1 MKGVGAQPK
10 KIGAVGVFLWRNRFM
25 TRPAAEPESAV
36 VLPEDLDPKLA
47 PRHVAVIMDGNG
59 RWAKERGLPRA
70 AGHRAGAESVRRTL
84 RACEAAGV
92 EALTLYSFSTE
103 NWKRPAE
110 EVAALMG
117 LLLEL
122 VRTETEGLRERNI
135 RLRVIGRREGLPA
148 DVKRAIDHATD
159 RTSECDGATLCLA
172 LNYGSRGEIVD
183 AVRRIAERVRDGE
196 IAPDS
201 IDERVIGENLYTAG
215 LPDPDL
221 LIRTSGEMRVSNF
234 LLWQISYAE
243 LYVTDVRWP
252 DFGVETFFEALREY
266 QKRERRFGDAREA
279 SVPSRAC

>member
-1 MKGVGAQPK
+1 MGNSTN
-10 KIGAVGVFLWRNRFM
+10 GAVGANERIEL
-25 TRPAAEPESAV
+25 PA
-36 VLPEDLDPKLA
+36 DLDA
-47 PRHVAVIMDGNG
+47 DRTPRHVAVIMDGNG
-59 RWAKERGLPRA
+59 RWAQDRGLPRV
-70 AGHRAGAESVRRTL
+70 AGHRAGVESVRRTL

-92 EALTLYSFSTE
+92 EVLTLYSFSTE

-110 EVAALMG
+110 EVEALMG

-122 VRTETEGLRERNI
+122 VRSETEALRERNI
-135 RLRVIGRREGLPA
+135 RLRVIGRRDGLPEA
-148 DVKRAIDHATD
+148 VRASLAHAVERTSD
-159 RTSECDGATLCLA
+159 RTGPTLCLA

-183 AVRRIAERVRDGE
+183 AVRAIAREALEGGLDPE
-196 IAPDS
+196 AIDETT
-201 IDERVIGENLYTAG
+201 IDERLYTAG

-252 DFGVETFFEALREY
+252 DFGAETFFDALRSY
-266 QKRERRFGDAREA
+266 QTRERRFGDAREA